1 MRKPFWQSCS
11 VFWRFKTL
19 LLTIVLGSILSAVSF
34 GAGLGMLFPVAQ
46 LLLNPEQS
54 LKEQLARPEPEPQ
67 PQSLPQSATGD
78 ATSVGELTQEAGP
91 FDRLRE
97 AVSEQASSLA
107 DAAISALP
115 SDPFWQFV
123 CILGVLVVLTMVG
136 SFGRYHQSAGTQTL
150 TIYAEQW
157 WRTRLLRRAI
167 RVPLA
172 QLHADAG
179 AATKASVSPKRERRL
194 ERERRKAAKNDASLS
209 SEDRAQLALER
220 HGPQGGSS
228 DLIARMTND
237 VTQMCL
243 GYPVLLARGLESVL
257 QGIAGLVVAFVLN
270 WQLAAMAMVMA
281 PLLGFIIASFG
292 SRIRRATRSELGYRG
307 SLLLTLTQAFG
318 SLATVKAS
326 NAEGTERRRFH
337 HIQRRILDERL
348 RVRKIKALSSPLMDT
363 LSLIAVVSVTAVA
376 AWWVFRLGVPPGE
389 LVVVLGA
396 LVAAGGKL
404 KPLTNLNNELQAA
417 GAAADRVMT
426 LLEHLPAE
434 PSDIEGRR
442 GLPAAPL
449 CEKGVRFESI
459 VHRYRGA
466 DRNAVDDVTID
477 VPAGARVAIVGGNGS
492 GKTTLVNHLPRL
504 LTPTSGRVLIDGVD
518 IAGVNLKSLRER
530 VAVVSQK
537 TALFAGTIHENIAYG
552 RLASTREEVIAAAKH
567 AFADEF
573 IATLPDG
580 YDTRLG
586 EGGTGLSG
594 GQSQRIS
601 IARAVLRD
609 APILILDEA
618 TSQVDADSE
627 AKIKL
632 AIDRLTQGR
641 TTLLIAHRLS
651 TVVDADRIVVME
663 NGRILASGKHADLMK
678 ESAVYR
684 RLVEAQ
690 LIPAA
695 AEPAEGEPTDSQH
708 TAAEHTGPEPA
719 DSQPAAAERTEVKTG
734 TPQA

>member
-1 MRKPFWQSCS
+1 MRSSFWQSCT
-11 VFWRFKTL
+11 VFWRFKGL
-19 LLTIVLGSILSAVSF
+19 LVVILLGSIVSAASF
-34 GAGLGMLFPVAQ
+34 GAGLGMLLPVAQ
-46 LLLNPEQS
+46 LLLHPEQS
-54 LKEQLARPEPEPQ
+54 LGEQLRGMVDPPA
-67 PQSLPQSATGD
+67 GD
-78 ATSVGELTQEAGP
+78 AEGA
-91 FDRLRE
+91 E
-97 AVSEQASSLA
+97 AVDPAAGAAPALPGRLETLR
-107 DAAISALP
+107 DAATEGAGGLAERAIAALP
-115 SDPFWQFV
+115 ADPFWQFV
-123 CILGVLVVLTMVG
+123 CVLGVLVVLTVVG
-136 SFGRYHQSAGTQTL
+136 SFGRYHQAAGAQTL
-150 TIYAEQW
+150 MIYAEQW

-167 RVPLA
+167 RVPLD
-172 QLHADAG
+172 QLQADAG
-179 AATKASVSPKRERRL
+179 AAEDKPRTARQERRRRREL
-194 ERERRKAAKNDASLS
+194 REARKQDPAATPEEAAER
-209 SEDRAQLALER
+209 ALRE
-220 HGPQGGSS
+220 HGPRGGVS
-228 DLIARMTND
+228 DLIARLTND
-237 VTQMCL
+237 VSQMCT
-243 GYPVLLARGLESVL
+243 GYPVLLSRALEAVL
-257 QGIAGLVVAFVLN
+257 HGVAGLVVAFWLN
-270 WQLAAMAMVMA
+270 WQLAGVAVLMA

-292 SRIRRATRSELGYRG
+292 ARIRRATRNELAFRG

-318 SLATVKAS
+318 SLATVKS
-326 NAEGTERRRFH
+326 YNAEGRERRRFH
-337 HIQRRILDERL
+337 HVQRRILGERL

-363 LSLIAVVSVTAVA
+363 LSLIAVVSVASVA
-376 AWWVFRLGVPPGE
+376 AWWVFKLGVAPGE

-426 LLEHLPAE
+426 LDRHLPAE
-434 PSDIEGRR
+434 PTDYAARR
-442 GLPAAPL
+442 GLPDAPP
-449 CEKGVRFESI
+449 CVEGVAFEGV

-466 DRNAVDDVTID
+466 DRNAVDGVTLE

-492 GKTTLVNHLPRL
+492 GKTTLVSHLPRL

-518 IAGVNLKSLRER
+518 VAGVDLRSLRER
-530 VAVVSQK
+530 VAVVGQK

-552 RLASTREEVIAAAKH
+552 RLASTRTEVVAAAEH

-573 IATLPDG
+573 IQRLPRG

-632 AIDRLTQGR
+632 AIDRLTRGR

-663 NGRILASGKHADLMK
+663 DGKVLASGGHAELM
-678 ESAVYR
+678 EGNAVYR

-695 AEPAEGEPTDSQH
+695 A
-708 TAAEHTGPEPA
+708 
-719 DSQPAAAERTEVKTG
+719 PAA
-734 TPQA
+734 